1 MILISFIIKKFV
13 KNYEDIKNP
22 EVRNSYIL
30 LSGILGIFLNLCLFL
45 TKFVIGILMNSIA
58 IISDSF
64 NNLSDTLTS
73 FIAIIGA
80 KISEKPADREHPFGH
95 GRSEYI
101 ASLIVSV
108 LITVVGVE
116 LFKSSFLKILY
127 PEEIFYNFVLIWILI
142 LSISVK
148 VYIYYCNKKIGYLI
162 NSSMNKGLAKDSL
175 NDILSTSSIIIAI
188 VVSDYFNI
196 NIDGQIGLFISCLV
210 IYSGIDMAKETISQ
224 LLGEHADDE
233 VVNKIEDIVLSG
245 KYIVGCHD
253 LSIHE
258 YGKGRI
264 FASIHVEAPD
274 NIRLGIMHDII
285 DRLEERVANELN
297 IVLVIHVDPVYTVL
311 KEINGDE
318 NEDDFI

>member
-1 MILISFIIKKFV
+1 
-13 KNYEDIKNP
+13 
-22 EVRNSYIL
+22 
-30 LSGILGIFLNLCLFL
+30 
-45 TKFVIGILMNSIA
+45 
-58 IISDSF
+58 
-64 NNLSDTLTS
+64 
-73 FIAIIGA
+73 
-80 KISEKPADREHPFGH
+80 
-95 GRSEYI
+95 
-101 ASLIVSV
+101 
-108 LITVVGVE
+108 
-116 LFKSSFLKILY
+116 
-127 PEEIFYNFVLIWILI
+127 
-142 LSISVK
+142 
-148 VYIYYCNKKIGYLI
+148 
-162 NSSMNKGLAKDSL
+162 MNKGLAKDSL

-285 DRLEERVANELN
+285 DRLEERVVNELN

>member
-127 PEEIFYNFVLIWILI
+127 PEEIFYNFMLIWILI

-162 NSSMNKGLAKDSL
+162 NSSMNKGLAKDS
-175 NDILSTSSIIIAI
+175 
-188 VVSDYFNI
+188 
-196 NIDGQIGLFISCLV
+196 
-210 IYSGIDMAKETISQ
+210 
-224 LLGEHADDE
+224 
-233 VVNKIEDIVLSG
+233 
-245 KYIVGCHD
+245 
-253 LSIHE
+253 
-258 YGKGRI
+258 
-264 FASIHVEAPD
+264 
-274 NIRLGIMHDII
+274 
-285 DRLEERVANELN
+285 
-297 IVLVIHVDPVYTVL
+297 
-311 KEINGDE
+311 
-318 NEDDFI
+318 

>member
-127 PEEIFYNFVLIWILI
+127 PKKIFYNFVLIYFFWKTCY
-142 LSISVK
+142 SHD
-148 VYIYYCNKKIGYLI
+148 YC
-162 NSSMNKGLAKDSL
+162 
-175 NDILSTSSIIIAI
+175 
-188 VVSDYFNI
+188 
-196 NIDGQIGLFISCLV
+196 
-210 IYSGIDMAKETISQ
+210 
-224 LLGEHADDE
+224 
-233 VVNKIEDIVLSG
+233 
-245 KYIVGCHD
+245 KYC
-253 LSIHE
+253 
-258 YGKGRI
+258 
-264 FASIHVEAPD
+264 
-274 NIRLGIMHDII
+274 
-285 DRLEERVANELN
+285 
-297 IVLVIHVDPVYTVL
+297 
-311 KEINGDE
+311 
-318 NEDDFI
+318 